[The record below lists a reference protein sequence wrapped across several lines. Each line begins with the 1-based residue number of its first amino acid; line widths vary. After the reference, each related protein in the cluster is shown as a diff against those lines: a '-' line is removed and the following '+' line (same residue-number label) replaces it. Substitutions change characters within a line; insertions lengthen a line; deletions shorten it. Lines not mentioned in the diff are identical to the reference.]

1 MAPENAPSHSAES
14 SESTGHPSG
23 SSRSLLVLLP
33 NKIDIEEEARFYED
47 IVDSASTVGGDYPYG
62 QNDSPP
68 LSPHEAQSIFSRD
81 IWLGDNSGES
91 QAFARNVEIAGWT
104 SVGDKRGGAY
114 VVYDC
119 VITTK
124 EGLVV
129 HALKRYSA
137 FAQLYARLKA
147 TLPAN
152 QHANPYRTPPDFL
165 ALADAYPPLKPH
177 IVLARNGPTIDFKNE
192 TAQRSLLTEAILLR
206 DFSLKVE
213 LPPGRLCPPV
223 PNRLNYILWLEDVV
237 ATTTLALELSGDR
250 AVRGL
255 DVGTGAS
262 AIYPL
267 LGCRTNPTW
276 SFTATE
282 LDELS
287 LRFARQNVEGN
298 NLQQR
303 ISVLSAGPSGPIL
316 APLKDSDVVYD
327 FTMCNPPFYSSRE
340 EVLQSAEAK
349 EFEPNAVR

>member
-62 QNDSPP
+62 QDDSPP

-152 QHANPYRTPPDFL
+152 QHAYVPSLPPKAPLAKFRPTFL
-165 ALADAYPPLKPH
+165 D
-177 IVLARNGPTIDFKNE
+177 R
-192 TAQRSLLTEAILLR
+192 RRRLLQHWLSAILLHP
-206 DFSLKVE
+206 E
-213 LPPGRLCPPV
+213 IGGCQ
-223 PNRLNYILWLEDVV
+223 
-237 ATTTLALELSGDR
+237 
-250 AVRGL
+250 AVREWVM
-255 DVGTGAS
+255 DKS
-262 AIYPL
+262 
-267 LGCRTNPTW
+267 
-276 SFTATE
+276 
-282 LDELS
+282 
-287 LRFARQNVEGN
+287 
-298 NLQQR
+298 
-303 ISVLSAGPSGPIL
+303 
-316 APLKDSDVVYD
+316 
-327 FTMCNPPFYSSRE
+327 
-340 EVLQSAEAK
+340 
-349 EFEPNAVR
+349 